1 MDRSGSQ
8 WVQWDQKHPG
18 QISWLVQFAHWFLGF
33 WGKSS
38 FSGENQVEACETAH
52 PCIQDSKSKPNLP
65 SRGLREI
72 IATFLG
78 LTHARVVVP
87 NMSIFNS
94 ISLTLTKIRQMLV
107 EDDHR
112 SHTLNQLET
121 PIEAVLPD
129 VVSLLKQVDL
139 ASGIWYTA
147 TDLLSWDRFFS
158 PHISEGRI

>member
-1 MDRSGSQ
+1 
-8 WVQWDQKHPG
+8 
-18 QISWLVQFAHWFLGF
+18 
-33 WGKSS
+33 
-38 FSGENQVEACETAH
+38 
-52 PCIQDSKSKPNLP
+52 
-65 SRGLREI
+65 
-72 IATFLG
+72 
-78 LTHARVVVP
+78 
-87 NMSIFNS
+87 
-94 ISLTLTKIRQMLV
+94 MLV